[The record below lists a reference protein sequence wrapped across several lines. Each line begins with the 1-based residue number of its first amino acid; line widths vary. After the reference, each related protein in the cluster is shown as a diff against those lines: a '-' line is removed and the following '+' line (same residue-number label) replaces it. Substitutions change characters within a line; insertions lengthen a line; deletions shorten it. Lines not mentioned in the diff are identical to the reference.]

1 MIIAASKYGGV
12 KADKAAALARVQTS
26 APTHG
31 AAKDGKRAP
40 NIFIPTLVNHKAQF
54 QDWYWKELR
63 EGGMLFDYLRR
74 ERALSARRIRQV
86 ARKMH
91 KVQRNLK
98 SDFEL
103 KAAVPAREFFRWKA
117 EDKDF
122 WRDDKNL
129 KSLKRDNP
137 EMAIF
142 V

>member
-1 MIIAASKYGGV
+1 MLAKVQHQDAP
-12 KADKAAALARVQTS
+12 KA
-26 APTHG
+26 PH
-31 AAKDGKRAP
+31 
-40 NIFIPTLVNHKAQF
+40 IFIPTLANHPSQF

-63 EGGMLFDYLRR
+63 EGGILHEYLRR
-74 ERALSARRIRQV
+74 ERAQGVRRQRAVARRMQGV
-86 ARKMH
+86 K
-91 KVQRNLK
+91 RNFK
-98 SDFEL
+98 SDLNL

-137 EMAIF
+137 DMQIF